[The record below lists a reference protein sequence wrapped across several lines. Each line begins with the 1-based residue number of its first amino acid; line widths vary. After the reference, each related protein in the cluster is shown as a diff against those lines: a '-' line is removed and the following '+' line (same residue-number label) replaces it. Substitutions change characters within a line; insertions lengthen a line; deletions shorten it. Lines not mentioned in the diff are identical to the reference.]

1 MLCSLAARCGSR
13 LFSSLVSSL
22 ISHLISHLDMDL
34 FLSSHR
40 VNPRVLHLRLHSR
53 ISHMPAGYD
62 RPPHIA
68 YRLCSSPP
76 QLAIASHRTAIA
88 SKKKELTSFRLPQ
101 LAKQHPPPPPRANS
115 SHASISSSYPILGC
129 KLFRLYFSSSIYD
142 HDGYVRSSVMCS
154 VKLPQSSSSVLLSES

>member
-13 LFSSLVSSL
+13 LFSSLVSS
-22 ISHLISHLDMDL
+22 LISHLDMDL

-76 QLAIASHRTAIA
+76 QLAIASHRTA

-101 LAKQHPPPPPRANS
+101 LAKQLPPPPPRANS
-115 SHASISSSYPILGC
+115 SHASISSYYPILGC
-129 KLFRLYFSSSIYD
+129 KLFRLYFSSSSIYA
-142 HDGYVRSSVMCS
+142 HDGHVRSSVMCS
-154 VKLPQSSSSVLLSES
+154 VKLPQSSSSLLLSES

>member
-13 LFSSLVSSL
+13 LFSSLL
-22 ISHLISHLDMDL
+22 ISRLSSLISHLDMDL

-76 QLAIASHRTAIA
+76 QLAIASHRTA

-101 LAKQHPPPPPRANS
+101 LAKQLPPPPPPAQTALMLQSLPLIRFWAVN
-115 SHASISSSYPILGC
+115 
-129 KLFRLYFSSSIYD
+129 YFVFIFLLPFMPTM
-142 HDGYVRSSVMCS
+142 GMCVR
-154 VKLPQSSSSVLLSES
+154 Q